1 MRFSM
6 KMQQISFLLVFFFF
20 LGLGFFGEG
29 GWGDGVSVV
38 LFVSFAKINI
48 CSLYGTYW
56 PYFVA
61 PLRSSE
67 SRHVAYFG

>member
-6 KMQQISFLLVFFFF
+6 KVQQISFLLVFFFS
-20 LGLGFFGEG
+20 GLGFFGEG

-48 CSLYGTYW
+48 CNLYETYW
-56 PYFVA
+56 PHFVA
-61 PLRSSE
+61 SLRSSE
-67 SRHVAYFG
+67 SQHVAHFG